1 MLPGRLIGGGS
12 VLNGQVQDA
21 EEALALHFRMKIQFL
36 GNHTITHNHAPS
48 DTSIK
53 YSKTRNAMKDLATNT
68 RDKPSQ
74 IFAQVVSQCD
84 DNVQAL
90 LLREENRKRTI
101 PYQRSTPPVPAT
113 YADVRLPEEYTTTTN
128 NQQFLQCDNGQNA
141 ENRML
146 VFYSPN
152 SLERLANVQT
162 FFIFMDGTFS
172 VALHSFKQLY
182 TIRVPFKDVT
192 GTAVYAFL
200 PNKCQDTYRELFQ
213 SIVDNCHASNLQ
225 FNVQSLKMQSFVQ
238 LQL

>member
-1 MLPGRLIGGGS
+1 
-12 VLNGQVQDA
+12 
-21 EEALALHFRMKIQFL
+21 
-36 GNHTITHNHAPS
+36 
-48 DTSIK
+48 
-53 YSKTRNAMKDLATNT
+53 MKDLATNT

-90 LLREENRKRTI
+90 LPREENTKRTI
-101 PYQRSTPPVPAT
+101 RYQRPTPPVPVT

-128 NQQFLQCDNGQNA
+128 NQQFLQYDNGQNA

-146 VFYSPN
+146 VLYSPE

-172 VALHSFKQLY
+172 VPPHPFKQLY

-213 SIVDNCHASNLQ
+213 SIV
-225 FNVQSLKMQSFVQ
+225 
-238 LQL
+238 